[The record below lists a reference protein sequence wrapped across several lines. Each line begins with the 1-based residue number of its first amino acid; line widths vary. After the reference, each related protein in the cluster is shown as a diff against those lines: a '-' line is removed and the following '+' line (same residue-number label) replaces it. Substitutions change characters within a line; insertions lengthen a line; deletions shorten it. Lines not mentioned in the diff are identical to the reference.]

1 MPRTWIFSSAPKR
14 GCLSK
19 SGETGYRTGICVILS
34 SIMENHALCG
44 ARGAMG
50 VISPVKFSSL
60 LRALGSVE
68 SEETCR
74 HRCPPTQLTGHLLLV
89 PPGLEKVR

>member
-44 ARGAMG
+44 ARGGYGSYLSCKILQPAQGSG
-50 VISPVKFSSL
+50 VSGVGGN
-60 LRALGSVE
+60 A
-68 SEETCR
+68 
-74 HRCPPTQLTGHLLLV
+74 
-89 PPGLEKVR
+89 